1 MNSKLERQVESIL
14 LKHKLKVSERTLKR
28 FLNFLESII
37 DELTPELIEIFV
49 LDNLTIGE
57 SYFFRDRKVFDFL
70 KKVMQYKVEWN
81 ILSVGCSRGEEVYSL
96 SIIARES
103 GRNCKITGIDIS
115 PQRIEEARR
124 GCYKFWSVRFL
135 SEDELERFF
144 IKNDDKFCIKS
155 DYKANVTFVSGN
167 FLTVPFSESF
177 DIIFARR
184 VLLYAENEELVV
196 RKIYSL
202 LKNDGVLVLG
212 SGEYFPTVLKDFEP
226 INECPCVY
234 KKVSRKSS
242 KFSDEKH
249 VKDKRP
255 KTSFI
260 STQNDI
266 SEEVKYLK
274 EAIAKNLENELALE
288 PTIRIVEHCLEN
300 KILSEAEN
308 YLAILVRKYPTHYL
322 VWKYLGVLELEKGNY
337 EAAEKHLKKAAFLN
351 HSDDEI
357 WQLLHFIKGRK

>member
-1 MNSKLERQVESIL
+1 MNPKLARQVESIL

-28 FLNFLESII
+28 FLNSLESII

-70 KKVMQYKVEWN
+70 KKVLQYKIGWN

-115 PQRIEEARR
+115 PQRIEEARK

-196 RKIYSL
+196 KKIHSL
-202 LKNDGVLVLG
+202 LKNDGLLILG
-212 SGEYFPTVLKDFEP
+212 SGEYFPTVLENFEP
-226 INECPCVY
+226 MEECPCVY
-234 KKVSRKSS
+234 KKVSN
-242 KFSDEKH
+242 EKH
-249 VKDKRP
+249 AKGKRL
-255 KTSFI
+255 KTSVLSRQSGI
-260 STQNDI
+260 LK
-266 SEEVKYLK
+266 EVQYPK
-274 EAIAKNLENELALE
+274 EAIVKSLENEIAFE
-288 PTIRIVEHCLEN
+288 PTIRVVEHCLEN
-300 KILSEAEN
+300 KILNDAEN